1 MKKLTAR
8 QEEVLQFIYT
18 FIEEHSYP
26 PTMREIAAQFE
37 ISPKGAHDHV
47 KALERKG
54 KIKYDEKR
62 SRTIEPVESFDNENS
77 KEETRKIPLL
87 GNVAAGKPL
96 FAEENFERMVIF
108 PSGKLKNSGNYFAL
122 SVHGDSMQD
131 ADILDGDIAVFLQNS
146 NPDNGDIVVARVNDD
161 AVTLKRF
168 FKEKNRIKLKAENPV
183 YPPIYSQNV
192 TIIGKLEHI
201 IRSYN

>member
-1 MKKLTAR
+1 MKRLTAR
-8 QEEVLQFIYT
+8 QEEVLRFICS

-26 PTMREIAAQFE
+26 PTMREIAAQFR

-47 KALERKG
+47 KALEKKG

-62 SRTIEPVESFDNENS
+62 SRTIEPIHSLDSENPG
-77 KEETRKIPLL
+77 EETRKIPLL

-108 PSGKLKNSGNYFAL
+108 PGTKLKHNGTYFAL
-122 SVHGDSMQD
+122 SVSGDSMQD
-131 ADILDGDIAVFLQNS
+131 AGILDGDTAVFLQS
-146 NPDNGDIVVARVNDD
+146 STPENGDIVVARVNDE

-168 FKEKNRIKLKAENPV
+168 YKEKNRVKLKAENPV

-192 TIIGKLEHI
+192 TVLGKLEHI
-201 IRSYN
+201 IRSYS

>member
-8 QEEVLQFIYT
+8 QTQVLDFIRS
-18 FIEEHSYP
+18 FIEKHAYP
-26 PTMREIAAQFE
+26 PTMREIAANFQ

-54 KIKYDEKR
+54 KIRYDEKR
-62 SRTIEPVESFDNENS
+62 SRTIEPVDNSEDEE
-77 KEETRKIPLL
+77 KEELRQIPML

-96 FAEENFERMVIF
+96 FAEENFERMVFF
-108 PSGKLKNSGNYFAL
+108 PSMQLRRNGSYFAL
-122 SVHGDSMQD
+122 SVKGDSMQD
-131 ADILDGDIAVFLQNS
+131 AGIIDGDTAIFLQRS
-146 NPDNGDIVVARVNDD
+146 TADNGDIVVARVNDD

-168 FKEKNRIKLKAENPV
+168 YKEKNRVKLKAENPV

-192 TIIGKLEHI
+192 TILGKLEHI
-201 IRSYN
+201 IRSYD